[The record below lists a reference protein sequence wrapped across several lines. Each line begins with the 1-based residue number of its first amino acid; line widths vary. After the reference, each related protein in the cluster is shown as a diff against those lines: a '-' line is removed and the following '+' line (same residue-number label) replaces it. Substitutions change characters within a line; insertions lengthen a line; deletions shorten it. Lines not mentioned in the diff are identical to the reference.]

1 MVMDASEMGIE
12 PQEGDNLLITNFD
25 RYYTLG
31 DEFVSVVRIQERYGY
46 TPVDCGY
53 RRVVP
58 LQNEFVPT
66 EYGYRKTVIVQ
77 GDRERLREAVREALD
92 YARTRNLRVQV
103 NNKMVRDDIRAG
115 ILDVQGLVVIYGGA
129 AL

>member
-1 MVMDASEMGIE
+1 MMMDATKTGIE
-12 PQEGDNLLITNFD
+12 PQEGDNLLISNFD
-25 RYYTLG
+25 RNYTLG

-46 TPVDCGY
+46 TPVDGY
-53 RRVVP
+53 RKIVA
-58 LQNEFVPT
+58 LQNECVPT

>member
-1 MVMDASEMGIE
+1 MIMDATKTGIE

-25 RYYTLG
+25 RNYTLG
-31 DEFVSVVRIQERYGY
+31 DEFISVVHIQERYGY
-46 TPVDCGY
+46 TPVNCGY
-53 RRVVP
+53 RKM
-58 LQNEFVPT
+58 LALGTECVPT

-92 YARTRNLRVQV
+92 YARQHNLRVQV
-103 NNKMVRDDIRAG
+103 NNKMVRDDIRSG
-115 ILDVQGLVVIYGGA
+115 VFDVDGLVVIYGGA

>member
-1 MVMDASEMGIE
+1 MDASEIE

-25 RYYTLG
+25 RNYTFG
-31 DEFVSVVRIQERYGY
+31 DEFISVVRIQERYGY
-46 TPVDCGY
+46 MPVDCGY
-53 RRVVP
+53 RKIVA
-58 LQNEFVPT
+58 LQNECVPT

-103 NNKMVRDDIRAG
+103 NNRVVRDDIRAG
-115 ILDVQGLVVIYGGA
+115 VFDVDGLVVIYGGA